1 MTTKN
6 KRAIARFIML
16 IFTVCV
22 IALTLHT
29 ISIGFNLALIS
40 QENANTETWRI
51 NPMGSQASNSV
62 YEMNAEYRN
71 SIYNS
76 SFWYT
81 RWISTTNTFVQLIV
95 GFGLIALSGVLIYM
109 WHLIVKSDLKRFRK
123 RLASKRKNQRVHKN
137 GQTA

>member
-16 IFTVCV
+16 TFTICV

-51 NPMGSQASNSV
+51 NPMGSQAANSV
-62 YEMNAEYRN
+62 YEMNAEYRD

-81 RWISTTNTFVQLIV
+81 RWISTTNTFVQFIV
-95 GFGLIALSGVLIYM
+95 GFSLIALSGLLMYM
-109 WHLIVKSDLKRFRK
+109 WYLIVKSDLKRFRK
-123 RLASKRKNQRVHKN
+123 KLASKRRYHKVHRN

>member
-1 MTTKN
+1 MTKKT

-16 IFTVCV
+16 IFTISI

-29 ISIGFNLALIS
+29 VSIGFNLASIS
-40 QENANTETWRI
+40 EENANTETWRI
-51 NPMGSQASNSV
+51 NSIGSQAANAV
-62 YEMNAEYRN
+62 YERNAEYRD

-95 GFGLIALSGVLIYM
+95 GFGLIGLSGVVMYM
-109 WHLIVKSDLKRFRK
+109 WYLIVKSDLKRFRK
-123 RLASKRKNQRVHKN
+123 KLASRRKYKSVHRN

>member
-1 MTTKN
+1 MTKKT

-16 IFTVCV
+16 IFTICI

-29 ISIGFNLALIS
+29 VSIGFNLASIS
-40 QENANTETWRI
+40 EENANTETWRI
-51 NPMGSQASNSV
+51 NSMGSQAANAV
-62 YEMNAEYRN
+62 YERNAEYRD

-95 GFGLIALSGVLIYM
+95 GFGLISLSGVLMYM
-109 WHLIVKSDLKRFRK
+109 WYLIVKSDLKRFRK
-123 RLASKRKNQRVHKN
+123 KLASKRKYQRVHRN